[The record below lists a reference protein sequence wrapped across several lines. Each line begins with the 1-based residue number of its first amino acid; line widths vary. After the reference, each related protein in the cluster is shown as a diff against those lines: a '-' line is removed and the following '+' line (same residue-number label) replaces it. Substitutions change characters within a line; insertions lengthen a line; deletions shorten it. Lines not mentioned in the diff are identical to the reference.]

1 MPKVIKN
8 EKKVEKV
15 RLNVNI
21 TPALADTIANLA
33 DCEGASKA
41 EIVKKAIAL
50 FEVVVEAK
58 EKGGKLLIIDEKA
71 NTQREII
78 GI

>member
-1 MPKVIKN
+1 MPQSVKN
-8 EKKVEKV
+8 NKKVEKV

-33 DCEGASKA
+33 DCEGASKG

-58 EKGGKLLIIDEKA
+58 QSGGKLLIVDDKA